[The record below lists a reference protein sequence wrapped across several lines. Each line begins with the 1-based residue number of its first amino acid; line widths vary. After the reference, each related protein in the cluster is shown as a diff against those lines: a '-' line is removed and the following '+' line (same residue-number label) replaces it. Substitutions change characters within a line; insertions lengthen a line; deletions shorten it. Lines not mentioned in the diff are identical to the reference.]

1 MAMLKASLTFL
12 VLAAVALLLVPLAIA
27 KIFGLVFAFLFLV
40 FLLLGLAT
48 VDNLAA

>member
-1 MAMLKASLTFL
+1 MTMLKMAVTFL
-12 VLAAVALLLVPLAIA
+12 VLSAIALLLVPVAAA
-27 KIFGLVFAFLFLV
+27 KILGLIFAFLFVV